1 MQKRHLSA
9 LVLGRERLDHRADHH
24 LDERAARRVDD
35 HRQNDRRI
43 RVDHTGQKREHHKP
57 AHGENMR
64 KADAAPPA
72 ETVHKYRGKQ
82 VNDKLGDEIHGRQHA
97 QPFDADVE
105 IALEDD
111 IKQRQQVVDGRLHDQ
126 PVITG
131 HTRGRIRFHKK
142 QTSVRPAEAGRTQS
156 EAEAASLK
164 RTVLFRIPRRHFE
177 KRNGKTPLIIHIVRR
192 LSRVWHTRSH
202 SANIRR
208 ADTGYGAGFCTNN
221 RVFIHIMFTFFFLK
235 RD

>member
-1 MQKRHLSA
+1 MQ
-9 LVLGRERLDHRADHH
+9 
-24 LDERAARRVDD
+24 RR
-35 HRQNDRRI
+35 Q
-43 RVDHTGQKREHHKP
+43 
-57 AHGENMR
+57 
-64 KADAAPPA
+64 PPA
-72 ETVHKYRGKQ
+72 ETVHKYRSKQ

-156 EAEAASLK
+156 EAEAAALK
-164 RTVLFRIPRRHFE
+164 RTALFRIPPPALREAKRQDASYYTYCAAFVKGLAHTFAFCQHPPHRHW
-177 KRNGKTPLIIHIVRR
+177 VRR
-192 LSRVWHTRSH
+192 GILH
-202 SANIRR
+202 
-208 ADTGYGAGFCTNN
+208 
-221 RVFIHIMFTFFFLK
+221 K
-235 RD
+235 